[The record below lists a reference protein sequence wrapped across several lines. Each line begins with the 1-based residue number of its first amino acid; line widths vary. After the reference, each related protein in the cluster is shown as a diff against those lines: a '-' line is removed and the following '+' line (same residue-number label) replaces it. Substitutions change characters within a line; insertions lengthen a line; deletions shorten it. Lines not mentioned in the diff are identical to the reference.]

1 MCADIFIYSLSYVKE
16 KMNTEFILLW
26 LKMYLGNGLHWVVF
40 LVSIFILIIYKN
52 KRPENK
58 MFILYTVVWGI
69 LYAFPLTAY
78 VIAYYLIGDNVY
90 WRMFWLL
97 PSTIIIAF
105 AATFLAG
112 RLKKELKYGIAV
124 LGICLLIIL
133 TGNCIYGKGQFS
145 KQSNRFK
152 VPNKVIAACNII
164 RENSTDGE
172 MIKAVGGYDFICYMR
187 QYDAGIYQPYG
198 RYSPGYDLGEIIWDE
213 FEKEEADITVLTNAC
228 MNCRTNFI
236 IYPSNKAEEQE
247 FIDNNYNPIGKVEEY
262 TIYKFNQYV
271 PE

>member
-1 MCADIFIYSLSYVKE
+1 MCADIFIYSLSYGKE

-112 RLKKELKYGIAV
+112 RLKKELKYGFV
-124 LGICLLIIL
+124 
-133 TGNCIYGKGQFS
+133 S
-145 KQSNRFK
+145 P
-152 VPNKVIAACNII
+152 VP
-164 RENSTDGE
+164 
-172 MIKAVGGYDFICYMR
+172 
-187 QYDAGIYQPYG
+187 P
-198 RYSPGYDLGEIIWDE
+198 
-213 FEKEEADITVLTNAC
+213 
-228 MNCRTNFI
+228 
-236 IYPSNKAEEQE
+236 
-247 FIDNNYNPIGKVEEY
+247 
-262 TIYKFNQYV
+262 
-271 PE
+271 